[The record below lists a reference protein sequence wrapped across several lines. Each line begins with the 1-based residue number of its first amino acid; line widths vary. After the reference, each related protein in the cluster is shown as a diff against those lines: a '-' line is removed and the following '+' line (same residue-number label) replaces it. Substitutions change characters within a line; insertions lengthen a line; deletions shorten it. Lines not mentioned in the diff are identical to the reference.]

1 MVQRI
6 GLMTKLV
13 ALALVLTVVPT
24 GVISYFSIQ
33 HVQDLG
39 VYANQ
44 RNKMLGDS
52 AANDSKEALMQLGE
66 QMIKDRALDVAEQ
79 VEIYLHAHPNMT
91 TADIKTD
98 MNLSMISVEVVGDTG
113 YTAIVDATNFV
124 ILTHKYPSYVG
135 KDLLPLKDTLPSFWA
150 VINRSAGGKTSWG
163 FYDWK
168 EPDGSIRQK
177 YAYIAPINITTA
189 DGVSGL
195 TCWATTYIDE
205 FLSPVAQ
212 TQAKILNATSSTN
225 DHINAESV
233 ALSNQLVIIIC
244 AAMAIVIVIAV
255 AYGRSISRPIYRL
268 KQITEHINRGDLD
281 MAVDVKS
288 SDEIGDLA
296 TSFDTM
302 RQSLKESY
310 GTLEQKV
317 KDRTKELNRAR
328 AYSENIVKSMADSLL
343 VVRPDGN
350 IDQVNQSTLDLL
362 GYRGGSGGKDLVGKP
377 FTTVISP
384 VVAKGLAA
392 SVTDGEASV
401 EPLFKQVGL
410 EDLLEQGF
418 VQDKELDYVTKDGK
432 RIPMSFS
439 GSVMRDKKGRLQGIV
454 CVAKDITERKKSEAV
469 LRQAKEEWERTFDST
484 SDLIAILD
492 KNHTITRANKAMAD
506 KMGALSDRC
515 LGLSCFSCVHNAQ
528 GPIEGCPGAQTLKD
542 GKVHTTEVFEER
554 LGGYFQITTTPLLD
568 QNGKMVGIVH
578 NARDIT
584 GRKTLENEILRAKD
598 AAEEATRAKSEFLAN
613 MSHEIRTPLNGVM
626 GMIDLTLDS
635 ELTDEQHE
643 YLYLAKSS
651 ADSLMTI
658 INDILDFS
666 KIEAKKMELDKVN
679 FDLICTVE
687 ELVSLNSVEAHRKGL
702 ELMIE
707 IEPTLQSAL
716 VGDPMRLKQI
726 ITNLVRNAIK
736 FTDKGHVLLKV
747 ERVGDILG
755 DYVKLHFS
763 VKDTG
768 IGIPKNKQKLVFDM
782 FTQVDTSSTKRHQ
795 GTGLGLTIAK
805 NLVEMMGGEI
815 WLESEEGKGST
826 FHFTALFGKQK
837 DIKSIAQM
845 REITLKGWRVLVV
858 DDNEINRTILRRTL
872 ESWGMV
878 VVEAKDG
885 DECLKELERVNGT
898 PDEYKLLL
906 IDCWMPRMDGI
917 ELARRIKDRERMK
930 DHLIMMLSSVEDREI
945 RARCRAWGISYLIKP
960 VRPSDLMDNIVS
972 ILSRTQKVEDAAM
985 TKEVVSEK
993 LLQDVPADFKV
1004 LLAEDNNINRTLV
1017 LRVLEKVGIKAS
1029 SVETGADVLKALEG
1043 QSFDLILMD
1052 VQMPEMDGVEATKRI
1067 RQLEARKGGHV
1078 HIIALTA
1085 HAMKG
1090 DMERFLASGM
1100 DDYLSKPLKAELLYE
1115 KIWKFLKGRKEAK
1128 S

>member
-1 MVQRI
+1 MVKRI

-13 ALALVLTVVPT
+13 ALAIVLTVVPT
-24 GVISYFSIQ
+24 AVVSYFSIQ

-44 RNKMLGDS
+44 RNVMLGDS
-52 AANDSKEALMQLGE
+52 AANDSKAALMQLGE

-98 MNLSMISVEVVGDTG
+98 MNLSMISVETVGDTG

-124 ILTHKYPSYVG
+124 ILTHKYQSYVG
-135 KDLLPLKDTLPSFWA
+135 MNLTGLKNSLPSFWA

-177 YAYIAPINITTA
+177 YAYIAPINATTA
-189 DGVSGL
+189 NGNSGL

-205 FLSPVAQ
+205 FLSPVNQ
-212 TQAKILNATSSTN
+212 TRAKILSATTNTN

-233 ALSNQLVIIIC
+233 ALSNQLVIIIF
-244 AAMAIVIVIAV
+244 AALVFVIVTAV

-268 KQITEHINRGDLD
+268 KEITEHINRGDLD
-281 MAVDVKS
+281 MAVDVRS

-296 TSFDTM
+296 TSFDQM
-302 RQSLKESY
+302 RHSLKESY

-317 KDRTKELNRAR
+317 KDRTKELNKAR

-343 VVRPDGN
+343 VVRPDGT

-362 GYRGGSGGKDLVGKP
+362 GYRGGSAGKDLIGKP
-377 FTTVISP
+377 FTVVIS
-384 VVAKGLAA
+384 VAEDKDLSNNGKDE
-392 SVTDGEASV
+392 SPSV
-401 EPLFKQVGL
+401 EALFKQVGL
-410 EDLLEQGF
+410 EDLLEHGF
-418 VQDKELDYVTKDGK
+418 VQDKELYYVTKDGK

-439 GSVMRDKKGRLQGIV
+439 GSVMRDKKSRLQGIV
-454 CVAKDITERKKSEAV
+454 CVAK
-469 LRQAKEEWERTFDST
+469 
-484 SDLIAILD
+484 
-492 KNHTITRANKAMAD
+492 
-506 KMGALSDRC
+506 
-515 LGLSCFSCVHNAQ
+515 
-528 GPIEGCPGAQTLKD
+528 
-542 GKVHTTEVFEER
+542 
-554 LGGYFQITTTPLLD
+554 
-568 QNGKMVGIVH
+568 
-578 NARDIT
+578 DIT

-679 FDLICTVE
+679 FDLVSTVE
-687 ELVSLNSVEAHRKGL
+687 ELVSINSVEAHRKGL
-702 ELMIE
+702 ELMVA

-747 ERVGDILG
+747 EHVGDILG
-755 DYVKLHFS
+755 EYVKLHFS

-768 IGIPKNKQKLVFDM
+768 IGIPKNKQKLVFEM

-815 WLESEEGKGST
+815 WLESEEGTGST
-826 FHFTALFGKQK
+826 FHFTALFGKQR
-837 DIKSIAQM
+837 DTKSIAQM
-845 REITLKGWRVLVV
+845 REVTLKGWRVLVV

-872 ESWGMV
+872 ESWGMT
-878 VVEAKDG
+878 VVEARDG
-885 DECLKELERVNGT
+885 DECLKELEKVNGT

-960 VRPSDLMDNIVS
+960 VRPSDLMDNIVG
-972 ILSRTQKVEDAAM
+972 ILSRTQKVEDAQM

-993 LLQDVPADFKV
+993 LLESVPADFKV

-1017 LRVLEKVGIKAS
+1017 MRVLEKVGIKAT
-1029 SVETGADVLKALEG
+1029 SVETGVDVLKALEG
-1043 QSFDLILMD
+1043 QNFDVILMD

-1090 DMERFLASGM
+1090 DMERFLAAGM

-1115 KIWKFLKGRKEAK
+1115 KIWKFLTGRKEAGPDK
-1128 S
+1128 P